1 MGNLMLVLPWL
12 AGFFLIGLF
21 LSVSDFG
28 TLRSSVDDFRT
39 DLDYRIH
46 EFPKIFFDLQR
57 L

>member
-1 MGNLMLVLPWL
+1 MGNLMLVLPWP